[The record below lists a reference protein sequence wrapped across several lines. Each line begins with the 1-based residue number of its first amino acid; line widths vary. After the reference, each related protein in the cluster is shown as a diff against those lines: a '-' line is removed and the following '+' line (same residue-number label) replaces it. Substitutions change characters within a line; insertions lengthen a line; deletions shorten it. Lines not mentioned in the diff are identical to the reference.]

1 MFYPYR
7 YNPGY
12 WDYEEN
18 PDSRETAIRRLLQ
31 KLTGASWKAGQPA
44 PREWFISHVSS
55 HPEWTPIWLVA
66 TALDAVGPVRYKNV
80 EELLQDIR
88 PGRRRLRD
96 IDELGIFYDYMK
108 ELLATK
114 GIVKGRDISDL
125 ASTLGLVTLSG
136 PGNTEAKERS
146 YLLKQLVL
154 DGYAEQRM
162 GRFKGSSYYLPT
174 QKLLQEHATRAQK
187 KLPVPESPSITPM
200 PPTTESEVPIPFYLE
215 APEDQEEPP
224 MELAPTTTTGTIPPT
239 YASPDVGVSPDIVR
253 PVPLKPK
260 VALKKILIIGGQS
273 SSCPNGQESLRAI
286 KDKECE
292 WLDQTFNWRVL
303 PSYRTEAF
311 REEHLPIDVDLVIVF
326 SKFMSHP
333 QVNLV
338 TAHCKKHG
346 IPFINNIKGAQ
357 LGGLQMAAEQAKTHS
372 PKWFYEEYSKFAA
385 RKKASIT
392 RKKAEK
398 PKKDKKKKKRSP
410 RHDSRLRKV
419 RR

>member
-7 YNPGY
+7 YNPRY
-12 WDYEEN
+12 WNYEEN

-114 GIVKGRDISDL
+114 GLVKGRNISDL
-125 ASTLGLVTLSG
+125 AATLGLVTLSG
-136 PGNTEAKERS
+136 PGTTAATERS

-174 QKLLQEHATRAQK
+174 DKLLQEHAARVQK
-187 KLPVPESPSITPM
+187 KLPMPETPAVPAV
-200 PPTTESEVPIPFYLE
+200 PPPAELPPEVPIPFYVE
-215 APEDQEEPP
+215 APEDALEDQ
-224 MELAPTTTTGTIPPT
+224 TSTVGTLPPT
-239 YASPDVGVSPDIVR
+239 YASPDVGVSPDILR
-253 PVPLKPK
+253 PVVSRPTI
-260 VALKKILIIGGQS
+260 ALKKILIIGGQS
-273 SSCPNGQESLRAI
+273 SSCPSGQESLRAI
-286 KDKECE
+286 KDKECA
-292 WLDQTFNWRVL
+292 WLDETFNWRVL

-311 REEHLPIDVDLVIVF
+311 REEHLPVDVDLVIVF

-385 RKKASIT
+385 RKRASIA
-392 RKKAEK
+392 RKKTDK
-398 PKKDKKKKKRSP
+398 PKKDKKKKRGP
-410 RHDSRLRKV
+410 RHGGSR
-419 RR
+419 RRAHR